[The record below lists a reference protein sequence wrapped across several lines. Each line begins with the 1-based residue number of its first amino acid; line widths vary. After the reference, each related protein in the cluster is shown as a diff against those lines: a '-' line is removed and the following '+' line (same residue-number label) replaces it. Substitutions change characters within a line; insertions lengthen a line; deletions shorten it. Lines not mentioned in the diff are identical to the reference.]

1 MTYGIRTGSILR
13 ENIQAVSSQK
23 AMNAWMSK
31 RKRLC
36 WSCQKDIPSNMGVSS
51 LVGGRSDGTAAS
63 IFKNSAR
70 RWLCFECI
78 SARESKRSQTKEHN
92 KCEP

>member
-13 ENIQAVSSQK
+13 ENTQAVSPQK
-23 AMNAWMSK
+23 ATNAWMSK
-31 RKRLC
+31 RKMLC

-51 LVGGRSDGTAAS
+51 LAGGRSDGTAAS
-63 IFKNSAR
+63 ILNNSVR

-78 SARESKRSQTKEHN
+78 SAKIAKKSQLNEARK
-92 KCEP
+92 